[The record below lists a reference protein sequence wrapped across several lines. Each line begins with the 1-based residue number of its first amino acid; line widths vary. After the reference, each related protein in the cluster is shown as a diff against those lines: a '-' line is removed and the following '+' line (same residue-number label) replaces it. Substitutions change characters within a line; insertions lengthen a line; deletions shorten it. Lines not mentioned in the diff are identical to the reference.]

1 MLKKRSWRNRL
12 GQGLTEYAL
21 LIALVSLGLILLLG
35 RYRNS
40 IGNSLKNSATCMNAT
55 VPVVQEPIAGGG
67 GGAAPCANGGTG
79 GTGTGT
85 TTNGNNGNNN
95 NGNNNNGNN
104 NGGTFLTNNGG
115 PFIFGTLIFF

>member
-55 VPVVQEPIAGGG
+55 VPVVQEPVAGGG
-67 GGAAPCANGGTG
+67 GGTTPCANGGTG
-79 GTGTGT
+79 GTGTN
-85 TTNGNNGNNN
+85 TNGNNGNNGN
-95 NGNNNNGNN
+95 GNGNGNGNNNNNNNN
-104 NGGTFLTNNGG
+104 NGGPIIFGN
-115 PFIFGTLIFF
+115 FIFF

>member
-40 IGNSLKNSATCMNAT
+40 LGNSLKNSATCMNAT
-55 VPVVQEPIAGGG
+55 VPITQEPVAGGG
-67 GGAAPCANGGTG
+67 GASTACTTGGTG
-79 GTGTGT
+79 GTGGT
-85 TTNGNNGNNN
+85 NGNGNNGNGNGNGNN
-95 NGNNNNGNN
+95 NGNNGNGNGNGNN
-104 NGGTFLTNNGG
+104 TNGF
-115 PFIFGTLIFF
+115 FIFGTFIFF

>member
-55 VPVVQEPIAGGG
+55 VPVVQEPVAGGG
-67 GGAAPCANGGTG
+67 GGTTPCANGGTG
-79 GTGTGT
+79 GTGTTTNGT
-85 TTNGNNGNNN
+85 TTNGNGNGN
-95 NGNNNNGNN
+95 GNGNN
-104 NGGTFLTNNGG
+104 NGFLGNNGG
-115 PFIFGTLIFF
+115 PFIFGTFIIF

>member
-55 VPVVQEPIAGGG
+55 VPVVQEPVAGGG
-67 GGAAPCANGGTG
+67 GGTTPCANGGTG

-85 TTNGNNGNNN
+85 GTTTNGTTTNGNNGN
-95 NGNNNNGNN
+95 GNN
-104 NGGTFLTNNGG
+104 GTFLSNNGG
-115 PFIFGTLIFF
+115 PFIFGTFIVF

>member
-55 VPVVQEPIAGGG
+55 VPVVQEPVAGGG
-67 GGAAPCANGGTG
+67 GGTTPCANGGTG
-79 GTGTGT
+79 GTGTTTNGT
-85 TTNGNNGNNN
+85 TTNGNGNG
-95 NGNNNNGNN
+95 NGNN
-104 NGGTFLTNNGG
+104 NGFLGNNGG
-115 PFIFGTLIFF
+115 PFIFGTFIIF